1 MIEKVQKMKFPKI
14 DKSIIIFFNK
24 KNEFVQNQIRR
35 LNEKLEKAKLKRYV
49 KLMMINAYEQKFN
62 FESFSKSNDF
72 KNAQICY
79 ILDSPSDIIEQMNN
93 CNIEVV
99 NIQSKIIADK
109 LSGNL
114 KMYYCD
120 EIIEKILSILAESV
134 GGFKKEC
141 YIVNIYDGKINKTI
155 IDIDDIIADNDCF
168 TDLSLAKFNSESILN
183 SKIRACESNLRYHK
197 NIVESNEQKIRD
209 YLNILNEVRDLK

>member
-14 DKSIIIFFNK
+14 DKSIIILFNK
-24 KNEFVQNQIRR
+24 KNEFVQKQIKR
-35 LNEKLEKAKLKRYV
+35 LNEKLERTKLKRYV

>member
-1 MIEKVQKMKFPKI
+1 MK
-14 DKSIIIFFNK
+14 
-24 KNEFVQNQIRR
+24 
-35 LNEKLEKAKLKRYV
+35 
-49 KLMMINAYEQKFN
+49 
-62 FESFSKSNDF
+62 
-72 KNAQICY
+72 
-79 ILDSPSDIIEQMNN
+79 
-93 CNIEVV
+93 
-99 NIQSKIIADK
+99 
-109 LSGNL
+109 
-114 KMYYCD
+114 
-120 EIIEKILSILAESV
+120 KILSILAESV

-141 YIVNIYDGKINKTI
+141 YIVNIYDGKINKTV